1 MSGRMVRCR
10 EGHFFDV
17 AASPRCPV
25 CGDDVLKTSE
35 APRTGDAG
43 SEGSGDRGQNGDGV
57 GPQALIFGGI
67 AVLATTVL
75 VAAWLAFRGPSE
87 PVASQERDDSPA
99 IAADD
104 TERGHAPNIYQG
116 RGEEPSA
123 AQSEGPSAISPD
135 RVEDK
140 ASSKAASDSKAMADR
155 LGILQ
160 RDNSGTSRAEPVPA
174 NARPNTTPVPL
185 PRVTYPPEQA
195 VAAQKA
201 LGLSDLLLDSEISA
215 AAAEA
220 MEKEPSPELAA
231 LLLKLADRGDVQ
243 SKVLLSNAYFS
254 GRGVERNEQLGL
266 RYLEEAAAAGHGP
279 SRFALATL
287 LLDGNVAAKD
297 MERAR
302 ALMILA
308 AREGL
313 PGTGQAL
320 VSMGVD
326 PSSIG
331 PSVAQTVGMCLEGK
345 AEAIAPARQLIADKI
360 AAGSLGLGWYA
371 ARFSTDKGLRREAP
385 RLAYDAARLGLREA
399 YQLLSMLYLDGVLV
413 PQNLAESL
421 IWLRRY
427 RSLCGDAENCKLNDP
442 ILTKLT
448 GMVDPEKLQRFF
460 DVTSNIGSR
469 NLQPR

>member
-1 MSGRMVRCR
+1 MVRCR

-17 AASPRCPV
+17 AASSRCPV
-25 CGDDVLKTSE
+25 CGHDVLEKSE
-35 APRTGDAG
+35 APRSGDAG
-43 SEGSGDRGQNGDGV
+43 SGGSGNRRQNGDGI

-67 AVLATTVL
+67 AVVATTLL
-75 VAAWLAFRGPSE
+75 VGAWLAFRGAPE
-87 PVASQERDDSPA
+87 AVVSQESDNSLA
-99 IAADD
+99 IAAADK
-104 TERGHAPNIYQG
+104 ERGHAPNRYQDH
-116 RGEEPSA
+116 GEEPSA
-123 AQSEGPSAISPD
+123 AQSESPSAISPD
-135 RVEDK
+135 RVDDK
-140 ASSKAASDSKAMADR
+140 ASLRAASDGKVVADPSGT
-155 LGILQ
+155 LEH
-160 RDNSGTSRAEPVPA
+160 DNVGTSRPEPAPEK
-174 NARPNTTPVPL
+174 ARPNTTPLPL

-231 LLLKLADRGDVQ
+231 LLLQLADRGDVQ
-243 SKVLLSNAYFS
+243 SKVLLSNAYLS
-254 GRGVERNEQLGL
+254 GRGVEQNDQLGL

-302 ALMILA
+302 SLMILA

-331 PSVAQTVGMCLEGK
+331 PSVAQTVRMCLEGK

-448 GMVDPEKLQRFF
+448 GMVDPEKLQRFI
-460 DVTSNIGSR
+460 DVTSSR
-469 NLQPR
+469 RFGDLHPR